1 MGKIRVFLAKFM
13 KNKATNDRN
22 SVKIKIFLGPTGARG
37 VLQSHNAC
45 LSPCWL
51 MALSD
56 LYNLDSWSHKYCVLF
71 RNQGVWSFLAMLIS
85 CRIFPHVVL
94 PDTETGPMM
103 PWRWPGISGALVIN
117 QEQEQKSALHH
128 HQQLLLWHH
137 EEEPIRCCCIPTS
150 PQYQSSEITDF
161 GTIPSSLLSL
171 LLLRITNFPF
181 LPVSGTIH
189 WSWYQE
195 IRIWSFKEERL
206 RWPNSSGDWFENNR
220 IIEYINR

>member
-103 PWRWPGISGALVIN
+103 PWRWPGISGALVIS
-117 QEQEQKSALHH
+117 QEPEQKISKNQHYT
-128 HQQLLLWHH
+128 
-137 EEEPIRCCCIPTS
+137 ITS
-150 PQYQSSEITDF
+150 NSCSDIMRRNQSDDILTSE
-161 GTIPSSLLSL
+161 
-171 LLLRITNFPF
+171 LRDNWLT
-181 LPVSGTIH
+181 LVTELG
-189 WSWYQE
+189 
-195 IRIWSFKEERL
+195 
-206 RWPNSSGDWFENNR
+206 
-220 IIEYINR
+220 